1 MTDAGA
7 DPQFIVRRME
17 SSDVPQVQAIAAR
30 VDTAPHWPH
39 SEFVRLA
46 EVVAARPEKRGAWV
60 VLSRPD
66 QVVGFGCMHRVL
78 DEAEVESIVT
88 APEFRGRGAGAM
100 LLMEMIDWSRA
111 LGLRRLLLECRR
123 SNESALR
130 LYRRHGF
137 QEDGVRLRY
146 YRNPEEDAALM
157 SLPLL

>member
-1 MTDAGA
+1 MTDTGA
-7 DPQFIVRRME
+7 RPQFLVRRME
-17 SSDVPQVQAIAAR
+17 SGDVGQVQAIAAR
-30 VDTAPHWPH
+30 VETAPHWPH
-39 SEFVRLA
+39 TEFLRLA

-60 VLSRPD
+60 ALSGAE
-66 QVVGFGCMHRVL
+66 QIAGFGYMHRVL

-88 APEFRGRGAGAM
+88 APEFRGLGAGSI

-146 YRNPEEDAALM
+146 YRNPEEDAVLM
-157 SLPLL
+157 SLLLL

>member
-1 MTDAGA
+1 
-7 DPQFIVRRME
+7 
-17 SSDVPQVQAIAAR
+17 
-30 VDTAPHWPH
+30 
-39 SEFVRLA
+39 
-46 EVVAARPEKRGAWV
+46 
-60 VLSRPD
+60 
-66 QVVGFGCMHRVL
+66 
-78 DEAEVESIVT
+78 
-88 APEFRGRGAGAM
+88 
-100 LLMEMIDWSRA
+100 MEMIDWSRA